1 MEINN
6 IQKEVFQALSNPSSA
21 ALNQTTD
28 NSIFSQQALQNNVTY
43 SDWENK
49 IDEANEFLSLHLPD
63 SNGLYSEEDLKLRE
77 ELFVIKDENGTILS
91 QLVDS
96 DRDGKV
102 DKIEYYNQDENGKTV
117 SHSYDNGA
125 DGTTDSAIEFSLN
138 DEGNTVISE
147 YELDKSGKK
156 TKVNEKIYEGNAEK
170 EEKTNDNIL
179 KDNLIN
185 IDNNE
190 ETEKDDKKDSKR
202 KTDKK

>member
-6 IQKEVFQALSNPSSA
+6 IQKEVFQALSNPSNA